1 MKLGLDTFSVS
12 NKAAIYDFFSTC
24 STIPF
29 GWLIKLGIADSF
41 FVTNKAE
48 VLIELVGCST
58 RRLLPNIIDVLV
70 SIFLCTIDDDDDDDD
85 DDDNDDD
92 DDDDQDDFDCFCLNT
107 RSTIPFGWLIKLGRI
122 AIPKGILVTD
132 ER

>member
-41 FVTNKAE
+41 FVTDKAE
-48 VLIELVGCST
+48 VLIELVGCSAH
-58 RRLLPNIIDVLV
+58 RLLLNIIDVLV
-70 SIFLCTIDDDDDDDD
+70 FIFLFTIDDDDYNNADDDVK
-85 DDDNDDD
+85 
-92 DDDDQDDFDCFCLNT
+92 DDFDRF
-107 RSTIPFGWLIKLGRI
+107 
-122 AIPKGILVTD
+122 V
-132 ER
+132 